1 MPDIK
6 EKLVELL
13 LSAEELAS
21 KNGFFNSHH
30 SEPKAELVAD
40 HLIANGVTVQKWISV
55 EERLPEGECIAI
67 SMVHGQRAY
76 GEMLIGYIGDS
87 EYSSTGYA
95 ANSKGEY
102 LDEVTHWMSLPEPP
116 KGDVEK

>member
-40 HLIANGVTVQKWISV
+40 HLIANGVTIQEHDGCAYC
-55 EERLPEGECIAI
+55 EEDRDGYRGVFGAFSLSNPF
-67 SMVHGQRAY
+67 HGDTW
-76 GEMLIGYIGDS
+76 YIG
-87 EYSSTGYA
+87 TGHCKPRQIYFCPMCGRKL
-95 ANSKGEY
+95 S
-102 LDEVTHWMSLPEPP
+102 DPP
-116 KGDVEK
+116 KGE